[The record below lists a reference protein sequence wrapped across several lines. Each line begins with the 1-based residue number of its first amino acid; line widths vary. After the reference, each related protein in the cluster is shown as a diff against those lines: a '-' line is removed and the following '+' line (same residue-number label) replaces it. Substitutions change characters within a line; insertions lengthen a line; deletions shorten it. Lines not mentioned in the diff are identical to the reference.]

1 MLPALAHGVSPGEG
15 AFSNRDPH
23 AGGTALSVRLYRLT
37 VVTITLRA
45 LNDDDLFRWE
55 SDRVAASMAAFTRPD
70 PTDRAAFE
78 AHYQR
83 VRSDLE
89 NTTRAIDEDGA
100 LVPLDACPSPHL
112 RAAVLIAPRGR
123 HDTCHVR
130 S

>member
-1 MLPALAHGVSPGEG
+1 VG
-15 AFSNRDPH
+15 APCVDWQAVDPH
-23 AGGTALSVRLYRLT
+23 AGGTALSVPLYGLT

-45 LNDDDLFRWE
+45 LNDDDLNDLFRWE

-83 VRSDLE
+83 VRSDPE

-100 LVPLDACPSPHL
+100 LVGM
-112 RAAVLIAPRGR
+112 IASF
-123 HDTCHVR
+123 TLTV